1 MSKEKLTYTKSIIE
15 LESIMQELQD
25 GTISIDELHLKVK
38 RAKELLAWCH
48 DKLRST
54 QNDIEKTN

>member
-1 MSKEKLTYTKSIIE
+1 MAKEKLTYSKSMAE

-25 GTISIDELHLKVK
+25 GSISIDDLHIKVK

-48 DKLRST
+48 EKLRST
-54 QNDIEKTN
+54 QKDIEID